1 MNPDN
6 AGPGRIQRETF
17 VRNGVAAACL
27 ASNLNLPRAA
37 VLRRCAAALLAATC
51 VFVVSRVGAQ
61 TPMSADDATFQLV
74 TMTQD
79 GSAYRSAM
87 LGTAFFVDSD
97 GTALTNT
104 HVVYLTQQNPG
115 RFRLLAL
122 VGGEF
127 YSAVLVCAAALPY
140 DPERGQAVLSRDI
153 AVIKL
158 GPSEFPFTHLSYGDG
173 RPGYVAHVA
182 PLPSFPRLALG
193 GDPPLG
199 SAVWVLGYGHTADR
213 FAPTPGARWI
223 AGGRVEQLRTAPDGT
238 HVFRV
243 ASTNRPG
250 AGNSG
255 APVVDRV
262 GRVVGMWT
270 WAETDNRTYGV
281 AISSSTLARPC
292 GKIGPAPA
300 TLRTAH

>member
-1 MNPDN
+1 LS
-6 AGPGRIQRETF
+6 T
-17 VRNGVAAACL
+17 
-27 ASNLNLPRAA
+27 AA
-37 VLRRCAAALLAATC
+37 VLRRCAAALLALTC
-51 VFVVSRVGAQ
+51 VFAGSRVGAQ
-61 TPMSADDATFQLV
+61 SLMSADDATFQLM

-104 HVVYLTQQNPG
+104 HVVYLAQQNPA

-122 VGGEF
+122 VGDEF

-153 AVIKL
+153 AVVKV

-173 RPGYVAHVA
+173 GPDYTAHVA
-182 PLPSFPRLALG
+182 PLPSFRRLALG
-193 GDPPLG
+193 GDPPVG
-199 SAVWVLGYGHTADR
+199 SAVWVLGYGHIADR
-213 FAPTPGARWI
+213 FAPTPGMRWI
-223 AGGRVEQLRTAPDGT
+223 AGGTVDQLRTASDGT

-255 APVVDRV
+255 APVVDTV

-281 AISSSTLARPC
+281 AIGSSTLARPC
-292 GKIGPAPA
+292 GKIGAAPA
-300 TLRTAH
+300 SLRTVH

>member
-1 MNPDN
+1 MP
-6 AGPGRIQRETF
+6 
-17 VRNGVAAACL
+17 NGVAGASSTSKRGLLTAAL
-27 ASNLNLPRAA
+27 FW
-37 VLRRCAAALLAATC
+37 RRTAALLALTC
-51 VFVVSRVGAQ
+51 LLAGSRVSAQ
-61 TPMSADDATFQLV
+61 SLMSSDDATFQLV

-104 HVVYLTQQNPG
+104 HVVYLAQQNPA
-115 RFRLLAL
+115 RFQLLAL
-122 VGGEF
+122 VGDEF

-158 GPSEFPFTHLSYGDG
+158 SPSQFPFTLLSYGDG
-173 RPGYVAHVA
+173 GPDYAAHQA

-199 SAVWVLGYGHTADR
+199 SAVWVLGYGHMAAR
-213 FAPTPGARWI
+213 LAPTPGVRWI
-223 AGGRVEQLRTAPDGT
+223 AGGTVDQRRTASDGT

-243 ASTNRPG
+243 ASANRPG

-255 APVVDRV
+255 APVVDTV

-270 WAETDNRTYGV
+270 WAETDNKTYGV

-292 GKIGPAPA
+292 GKIGVAPA
-300 TLRTAH
+300 TLRASH